1 MSVCS
6 RSGLPARLAEARQ
19 GLQRWRRRRNRPA
32 RIPEDLW
39 AMAVELAC
47 EHGVAP
53 IARALRLDY
62 YSLKKRLEA
71 GRSPATGTPAPTFV
85 EVLTGGSAAPAECVI
100 ELEDAGG
107 ARMRI
112 HVKGGR
118 APELSALVR
127 TFRQEASCSR

>member
-39 AMAVELAC
+39 AMAVDLAR

-53 IARALRLDY
+53 IARGLRLDY

-71 GRSPATGTPAPTFV
+71 GRPPATGTPAPAFV
-85 EVLTGGSAAPAECVI
+85 EVLAGGPAAPADCVV
-100 ELEDAGG
+100 EVENASGT
-107 ARMRI
+107 RMRI
-112 HVKGGR
+112 HLKCGR
-118 APELSALVR
+118 APELSTLVR
-127 TFRQEASCSR
+127 TFLGDTR

>member
-39 AMAVELAC
+39 AMAVDLAR

-53 IARALRLDY
+53 IARGLRLDY
-62 YSLKKRLEA
+62 YSLKKRLQAVRAVDEA
-71 GRSPATGTPAPTFV
+71 PVPTFLEVVGATPAASADCVV
-85 EVLTGGSAAPAECVI
+85 EVENASGT
-100 ELEDAGG
+100 
-107 ARMRI
+107 RMRI
-112 HVKGGR
+112 HLKGGR
-118 APELSALVR
+118 APELSTLVR
-127 TFRQEASCSR
+127 TFLGDTR